1 MPKSDNGNV
10 FEKPGLVV
18 LDGEVVMSV
27 TIPDQIVGDIALGQ
41 EGIKERD
48 GGLDFVGALNLL
60 VGYGQGVPV
69 PGWGQIRENSFLTAS
84 TRRSWNLPLVAMMPL
99 FLMSR
104 LPLVKSRGLPS
115 MSVTLPP
122 ASSTI
127 IEPAA

>member
-10 FEKPGLVV
+10 FEKPGSVV

-69 PGWGQIRENSFLTAS
+69 PG
-84 TRRSWNLPLVAMMPL
+84 
-99 FLMSR
+99 
-104 LPLVKSRGLPS
+104 
-115 MSVTLPP
+115 
-122 ASSTI
+122 
-127 IEPAA
+127 

>member
-1 MPKSDNGNV
+1 
-10 FEKPGLVV
+10 
-18 LDGEVVMSV
+18 MSV

-41 EGIKERD
+41 EGICGNFFALNIDGIKERD

-84 TRRSWNLPLVAMMPL
+84 TRSSWNLPLVAMMPL